1 MFRVGTLWYN
11 EISMIFTEVG
21 NVKKQIKVAIDG
33 PAGAGKSTI
42 AKAVAKRLGIFYVD
56 TGAMYR
62 AIALKSLRSN
72 IPIDQEEEV
81 GQMVQK
87 TEIILEHSEARRV
100 FCDGEEVTEAIRSP
114 EVSRAVSKIAA
125 YPVVRDRLVQLQR
138 QEAERGAV
146 IMDGR
151 DIGTIVLP
159 EADLKIFLT
168 ASPEERAHRRWL
180 ELCNS
185 GREVSLIEVQQDMEK
200 RDRQDSEREVSPLV
214 PANDALILDTTGLS
228 IQEIVEQIIALT
240 LVFKEG

>member
-1 MFRVGTLWYN
+1 
-11 EISMIFTEVG
+11 
-21 NVKKQIKVAIDG
+21 VKKQIKVAIDG

>member
-1 MFRVGTLWYN
+1 MK
-11 EISMIFTEVG
+11 E
-21 NVKKQIKVAIDG
+21 QIQVAVDG

-62 AIALKSLRSN
+62 AIALKALRSN
-72 IPIDQEEEV
+72 ISIDHEDEV

-87 TEIILEHSEARRV
+87 TEIVLEHSDARRV
-100 FCDGEEVTEAIRSP
+100 FCDGEDVTEAIRNP

-125 YPVVRDRLVQLQR
+125 YPIVRERLVQLQR

-151 DIGTIVLP
+151 DIGTVVLP

-168 ASPEERAHRRWL
+168 ASPEERAYRRWL
-180 ELCNS
+180 ELHNS
-185 GREVSLIEVQQDMEK
+185 GKELSLDEVKQDMQR
-200 RDRQDSEREVSPLV
+200 RDKQDSERAVAPLK
-214 PANDALILDTTGLS
+214 PAADALILDTTGLS
-228 IQEIVEQIIALT
+228 VQEIVDQIIKLT
-240 LVFKEG
+240 ADL

>member
-1 MFRVGTLWYN
+1 M
-11 EISMIFTEVG
+11 
-21 NVKKQIKVAIDG
+21 KKQIKVAIDG